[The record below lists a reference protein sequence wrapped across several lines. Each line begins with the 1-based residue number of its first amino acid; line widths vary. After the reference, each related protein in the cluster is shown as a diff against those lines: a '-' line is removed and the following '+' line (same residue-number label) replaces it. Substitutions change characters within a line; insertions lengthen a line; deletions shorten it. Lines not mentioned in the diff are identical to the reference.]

1 MKHEFGRFGGED
13 AAMNVSFGL
22 FHPSKTRGIGGE
34 TVYFLKLLDKFQ
46 VLIVS
51 RGEVSYGGK
60 ETGSEKESRRNGF
73 LQIGGDV
80 K

>member
-51 RGEVSYGGK
+51 GGRFLTGGK
-60 ETGSEKESRRNGF
+60 KPEARKNQDETDFYKSGEM
-73 LQIGGDV
+73 
-80 K
+80 